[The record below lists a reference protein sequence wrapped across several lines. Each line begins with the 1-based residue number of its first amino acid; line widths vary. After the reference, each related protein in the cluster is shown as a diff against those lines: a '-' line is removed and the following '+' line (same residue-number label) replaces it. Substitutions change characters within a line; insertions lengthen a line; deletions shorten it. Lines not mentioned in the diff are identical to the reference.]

1 MEEDFLIIESK
12 KRNISPKKLAIEFL
26 NKKEKCFS
34 FRYSFVGLE
43 KVLYNPK
50 YNKHVIGKMYKEAL
64 NVGVTKVSKKY
75 SLDVRKLKMYFLVNG
90 YSIEKIHNRRPQI
103 IAKAQQKELLE
114 PYYQELISG
123 KEFNEVAEKYHFD
136 AKMRKNVVRNLKARG
151 IEINRLTVSQ
161 KSKEQ
166 AKIFLDNFVNEYGL
180 EIAQQIM
187 DGKNI
192 SEIRDNLKK
201 KYKLIKCPVQT
212 VVNNYFKE
220 EYQHLQYLFKREEVR
235 KRKKQKREKARFKS
249 QNKVYG
255 YIYRTTNE
263 VNHKTYIGQ
272 HKKDYFDEKYLGSGV
287 LIKQAVRK
295 YGRFNFSLTL
305 LKTCFSK
312 EELNNEEQ
320 RIIKLER
327 ERGHAEYNISDG
339 GVGTKGVRL
348 VDNPKYGIY
357 HTEERRKRLAE
368 LASKRKGENS
378 PLYGR
383 KMTPEHIAK
392 TRRTGSTQS
401 AETRKKISETGKKK
415 TMCPICNK
423 MFPSRLE
430 MSTHYKKVHTPENKK
445 RNAERMAKMQKLI
458 FVCPY
463 CSKEIHSKGNLTQH
477 VRASH
482 KEQMSEYNRI
492 KNDLKPKKTKER
504 RMIINETY

>member
-1 MEEDFLIIESK
+1 MRTDFLIIESK
-12 KRNISPKKLAIEFL
+12 KRNVLPKELA
-26 NKKEKCFS
+26 EKSLKDNVKVFP
-34 FRYSFVGLE
+34 FRYTNAGLE
-43 KVLYNPK
+43 KVLHSPK
-50 YNKHVIGKMYKEAL
+50 YNKTVIEKMYKEAL
-64 NVGVTKVSKKY
+64 DIGVTKVAKEH
-75 SLDVRKLKMYFLVNG
+75 SLDVRKLKMYFLING
-90 YSIEKIHNRRPQI
+90 YSVEKIHNKRPQI
-103 IAKAQQKELLE
+103 IAKTQKKDLSE

-123 KEFNEVAEKYHFD
+123 KKFDKVAEKYHFD

-235 KRKKQKREKARFKS
+235 KRRKQKREKARFKS

-368 LASKRKGENS
+368 LASKRKGKNS

-401 AETRKKISETGKKK
+401 AETRKKISEAGKKK
-415 TMCPICNK
+415 TACPICNK

-430 MSTHYKKVHTPENKK
+430 MSAHYKKVHTPKNKK

-458 FVCPY
+458 FICPY

-477 VRASH
+477 VRAFH
-482 KEQMSEYNRI
+482 QEKLEEYNQI
-492 KNDLKPKKTKER
+492 KDSLKPKN
-504 RMIINETY
+504 NESEE